1 MGLKTNAFSVEKQVS
16 APYNPDM
23 DKEQRKFLRFEC
35 MLPAEVIKVEQQNGM
50 AEKARI
56 DDFSRGGLKLV
67 LNLDFN
73 FVPGSKIELMCS
85 LPDKPDAAPARA
97 EVVWSRNEGGTWA
110 LGLKIL
116 DMAPDARSEI
126 LDACYA
132 QWQEKKLKG

>member
-1 MGLKTNAFSVEKQVS
+1 
-16 APYNPDM
+16 M

-35 MLPAEVIKVEQQNGM
+35 MLPAELIKVEEQNGL

-73 FVPGSKIELMCS
+73 FVPGSKIELKCS
-85 LPDKPDAAPARA
+85 LPDQPDPAPARA

-116 DMAPDARSEI
+116 DMDPEARSEI
-126 LDACYA
+126 LDACYT

>member
-1 MGLKTNAFSVEKQVS
+1 
-16 APYNPDM
+16 M

-35 MLPAEVIKVEQQNGM
+35 MLPAEVIKVDERNGM

-56 DDFSRGGLKLV
+56 EDFSRGGLKLV
-67 LNLDFN
+67 LNLDFDI
-73 FVPGSKIELMCS
+73 VCGSKIELKCA
-85 LPDKPDAAPARA
+85 LPDNPDVSPARA
-97 EVVWSRNEGGTWA
+97 EVIWSKNEGGTWS

-116 DMAPDARSEI
+116 DMDPEARSEI